1 MNILLLIVKII
12 IIIIINLNLNLTPN
26 VIVHHHIFYHIEKSK
41 CALQNTIKYV
51 MEIFDD
57 ENDNIDELKEINLPN
72 NNETNNENKK
82 YYHKFKNN
90 IQKINI
96 QCYRCGRKGHYKN
109 ECHAKTHIYGYL
121 LK

>member
-1 MNILLLIVKII
+1 
-12 IIIIINLNLNLTPN
+12 
-26 VIVHHHIFYHIEKSK
+26 
-41 CALQNTIKYV
+41 

-57 ENDNIDELKEINLPN
+57 ENDNIDELEINLPN
-72 NNETNNENKK
+72 NNETNYETNNETNNENKK